1 MFFFVYYVA
10 ERYCDM
16 ERNQKTSLIN
26 QIFSW
31 SINYILNKDIY
42 KEEIKSI
49 PDRFW
54 SVDEYLN
61 CFVPLL
67 LEETRSELSSSLN
80 SLWKAPVFYI
90 SSVEA
95 TAIKLPSRSS
105 NKVAQGNRTS
115 YEPKQGDLIALTK
128 AARPTRVDDLN
139 PLILAYVFSVED
151 ELHFSVHSS
160 KTISIDERFSFRSGV
175 FLMNLTTNT
184 RIWKALHNGEANL
197 SLIKSVLQANTAVSN
212 MK

>member
-1 MFFFVYYVA
+1 
-10 ERYCDM
+10 M

-67 LEETRSELSSSLN
+67 LEETRTELSSSLN

-105 NKVAQGNRTS
+105 NKVNISGLMSVAQGNRTS
-115 YEPKQGDLIALTK
+115 YEPKHGDLIALTK
-128 AARPTRVDDLN
+128 SARPTRVDDLN

-151 ELHFSVHSS
+151 ELHFCVHSS
-160 KTISIDERFSFRSGV
+160 KTISIDEQFSFRSGV

-184 RIWKALHNGEANL
+184 RI
-197 SLIKSVLQANTAVSN
+197 
-212 MK
+212 